1 MATRIYITHGLKNN
15 IILRNLSMFIIWSD
29 RPKQF
34 RNKRQ
39 EALNDVKKRRVSVR
53 NTNEFHQA
61 HDVISTF
68 ILRSCRSNL
77 H

>member
-1 MATRIYITHGLKNN
+1 MATRIYITHGLKNIKHYIKESFN
-15 IILRNLSMFIIWSD
+15 VHNLV
-29 RPKQF
+29 RQT
-34 RNKRQ
+34 KRQ